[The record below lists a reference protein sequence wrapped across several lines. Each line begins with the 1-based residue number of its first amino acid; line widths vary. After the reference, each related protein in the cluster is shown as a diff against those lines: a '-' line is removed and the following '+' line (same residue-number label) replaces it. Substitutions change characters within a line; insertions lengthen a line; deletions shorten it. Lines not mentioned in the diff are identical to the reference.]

1 MNKKKTGEMGFS
13 HESVDANQLQLQNI
27 INAIPGGVAIYRVT
41 DIFETVYFSD
51 GVPALTGYT
60 IEEYRERIKGDAAEM
75 THPEDTARVVKAL
88 NTALEE
94 GTVADFDFRKTHRD
108 GSIVWVHLQGCR
120 IGEKDGAP
128 LLQCVFHNITRQKA
142 IEQKLREKEA
152 IYDIAMDNTDVNIWQ
167 YDLYSDCLIQFP
179 QSIKAYA
186 GFPRRIENF
195 IQTVLDSGY
204 VKPESRQDF
213 RRLYERVRQGEDN
226 VSEDIWF
233 ATEDGKGWWCERIR
247 HSIIRDD
254 TGRPLYAIG
263 IGRNITQEMKALVE
277 KQQMELAISSTS
289 ISMWTYDI
297 KTGVYQSNNQGAEN
311 MGFFTSLPGGYTR
324 MIELGYIMPESELDF
339 IKLHQALEQ
348 GKPSATAIIRYNTLK
363 TPVEWQRIT
372 YSTIFS
378 NTGEP
383 VIGVAVGEDITEFMN
398 AKKRFSDEIH
408 FQEQGITGNVLVK
421 VRSNLTKDRIERY
434 MARDMVGISHDGMTY
449 TVGVEALAATG
460 YTPKEQ
466 DHIRY
471 MLNAKRVM
479 TAFEKGDT
487 SYSLDYQRKSHD
499 GRVIWVNTMV
509 RTFQDPESV
518 DIKSFMYTY
527 DIDQERT
534 TQLLIN
540 RLIDIDF
547 EFLGIIDTAQETLY
561 CMRHNMVGHRYGA
574 GIMVDYEEATGHT
587 IDGYIVSDQRE
598 MIRDAFA
605 LSTIKQRLEKDDAYS
620 CTFSVEIEG
629 EEYRKRWK
637 YTYLDESRTRIVM
650 IRSDVTEL
658 FFQQERQQGI
668 LREAL
673 KQAEQASV
681 AKTEFLSRMS
691 HEIRTPMN
699 AIIGMSALAAQNVE
713 DRKQVTDYLAKVGIS
728 ARFLLSL
735 INDILDMSRIESG
748 KITIKEDEIPF
759 EEFIA
764 DINAIGY
771 ELASGKEVDYD
782 CMITSFVEQSYLG
795 DAMKLQ
801 QIIINLISNAVK
813 FTPAGGKVQF
823 IVHQS
828 GVNDGKAHLRFT
840 VNDTGIGISESF
852 MPRIFEPFEQQ
863 HSGSTSPYGGTGL
876 GLAICKNLAEL
887 MGGTIAVNSIE
898 GVGTEFTVDITLGI
912 NADKKHLYQLK
923 SQINWSSLS
932 ILIVDDEVGICLQ
945 TQRIF
950 QEMGA
955 VAEWVES
962 GQKALDKVEKRQ
974 LRQQSYDVIL
984 IDWKM
989 PEMDGIETTRRI
1001 RRLVGPDVTIIIMTA
1016 YDWASIETEAKM
1028 AGVNLLMTKP
1038 LFKASLCS
1046 TFERIYNKRGRE
1058 MEAIKPRCYD
1068 FKGKRVLLVEDH
1080 ILNVEVAK
1088 RLLEVKEV
1096 TVEVA
1101 ENGLRAI
1108 EMFTLAPVGYYDM
1121 ILMDIRMPVMDGL
1134 TATKT
1139 IRQLQKE
1146 TARTIPIVAM
1156 SANAFEEDMEKSRC
1170 AGMNDHLAKPIS
1182 PQMLYDTLE
1191 RIWSGTR
1198 K

>member
-1 MNKKKTGEMGFS
+1 M
-13 HESVDANQLQLQNI
+13 
-27 INAIPGGVAIYRVT
+27 
-41 DIFETVYFSD
+41 
-51 GVPALTGYT
+51 
-60 IEEYRERIKGDAAEM
+60 
-75 THPEDTARVVKAL
+75 
-88 NTALEE
+88 
-94 GTVADFDFRKTHRD
+94 
-108 GSIVWVHLQGCR
+108 
-120 IGEKDGAP
+120 
-128 LLQCVFHNITRQKA
+128 
-142 IEQKLREKEA
+142 
-152 IYDIAMDNTDVNIWQ
+152 
-167 YDLYSDCLIQFP
+167 
-179 QSIKAYA
+179 
-186 GFPRRIENF
+186 
-195 IQTVLDSGY
+195 
-204 VKPESRQDF
+204 
-213 RRLYERVRQGEDN
+213 
-226 VSEDIWF
+226 
-233 ATEDGKGWWCERIR
+233 
-247 HSIIRDD
+247 
-254 TGRPLYAIG
+254 
-263 IGRNITQEMKALVE
+263 
-277 KQQMELAISSTS
+277 
-289 ISMWTYDI
+289 
-297 KTGVYQSNNQGAEN
+297 
-311 MGFFTSLPGGYTR
+311 
-324 MIELGYIMPESELDF
+324 
-339 IKLHQALEQ
+339 
-348 GKPSATAIIRYNTLK
+348 
-363 TPVEWQRIT
+363 
-372 YSTIFS
+372 
-378 NTGEP
+378 
-383 VIGVAVGEDITEFMN
+383 GEDITEFMN
-398 AKKRFSDEIH
+398 AKKRFSDELH
-408 FQEQGITGNVLVK
+408 FQEQDITGNVLVK
-421 VRSNLTKDRIERY
+421 VRSNLTQDRVERY
-434 MARDMVGISHDGMTY
+434 MARDTVGISHDGMTY
-449 TVGVEALAATG
+449 TVGVQALAATG

-471 MLNAKRVM
+471 MLNAQRVM
-479 TAFEKGDT
+479 KAFEKGDT

-509 RTFQDPESV
+509 RTFQDPESG

-561 CMRHNMVGHRYGA
+561 CMRHNMVGHRYGT
-574 GIMVDYEEATGHT
+574 GILVDYEEATGNT
-587 IDGYIVSDQRE
+587 IDKYIVSDQRE
-598 MIRDAFA
+598 MIREAFA
-605 LSTIKQRLEKDDAYS
+605 LSTIKQRLEKDVAYS

-637 YTYLDESRTRIVM
+637 YTYLDESRT
-650 IRSDVTEL
+650 
-658 FFQQERQQGI
+658 
-668 LREAL
+668 
-673 KQAEQASV
+673 
-681 AKTEFLSRMS
+681 
-691 HEIRTPMN
+691 PMN

-713 DRKQVTDYLAKVGIS
+713 DRKQVTDYLSKVGIS

-748 KITIKEDEIPF
+748 KITIKEEEIPF

-782 CMITSFVEQSYLG
+782 CIITSFVEQSYLG

-823 IVHQS
+823 MVHQS

-852 MPRIFEPFEQQ
+852 MPRIFDPFEQQ

-876 GLAICKNLAEL
+876 GLAICKNLVEL

-923 SQINWSSLS
+923 SQINWSRLAV
-932 ILIVDDEVGICLQ
+932 LIVDDEVGICLQ

-962 GQKALDKVEKRQ
+962 GQKALDKVEKRR

-1001 RRLVGPDVTIIIMTA
+1001 RQLVGPDVTIIIMTA

-1046 TFERIYNKRGRE
+1046 TFEKIYNQKERE
-1058 MEAIKPRCYD
+1058 IEAIKPRSYD

-1080 ILNVEVAK
+1080 ILNVEVAR
-1088 RLLEVKEV
+1088 RLLEVKGI

-1146 TARTIPIVAM
+1146 TAKTIPIVAM
-1156 SANAFEEDMEKSRC
+1156 SANAFEEDMEKSRY
-1170 AGMNDHLAKPIS
+1170 AGMNYHLAKPIA

-1191 RIWSGTR
+1191 RIWSEA
-1198 K
+1198 KK

>member
-1 MNKKKTGEMGFS
+1 M
-13 HESVDANQLQLQNI
+13 
-27 INAIPGGVAIYRVT
+27 
-41 DIFETVYFSD
+41 
-51 GVPALTGYT
+51 
-60 IEEYRERIKGDAAEM
+60 
-75 THPEDTARVVKAL
+75 
-88 NTALEE
+88 
-94 GTVADFDFRKTHRD
+94 
-108 GSIVWVHLQGCR
+108 
-120 IGEKDGAP
+120 
-128 LLQCVFHNITRQKA
+128 
-142 IEQKLREKEA
+142 
-152 IYDIAMDNTDVNIWQ
+152 
-167 YDLYSDCLIQFP
+167 
-179 QSIKAYA
+179 
-186 GFPRRIENF
+186 
-195 IQTVLDSGY
+195 
-204 VKPESRQDF
+204 
-213 RRLYERVRQGEDN
+213 
-226 VSEDIWF
+226 
-233 ATEDGKGWWCERIR
+233 
-247 HSIIRDD
+247 
-254 TGRPLYAIG
+254 
-263 IGRNITQEMKALVE
+263 
-277 KQQMELAISSTS
+277 
-289 ISMWTYDI
+289 
-297 KTGVYQSNNQGAEN
+297 
-311 MGFFTSLPGGYTR
+311 
-324 MIELGYIMPESELDF
+324 
-339 IKLHQALEQ
+339 
-348 GKPSATAIIRYNTLK
+348 
-363 TPVEWQRIT
+363 
-372 YSTIFS
+372 
-378 NTGEP
+378 
-383 VIGVAVGEDITEFMN
+383 GEDITEFMN
-398 AKKRFSDEIH
+398 AKKRFSDELH
-408 FQEQGITGNVLVK
+408 FQEQDITGNVLVK
-421 VRSNLTKDRIERY
+421 VRSNLTQDRVERY
-434 MARDMVGISHDGMTY
+434 MARDTVGISHDGMTY
-449 TVGVEALAATG
+449 TVGVQALAATG
-460 YTPKEQ
+460 YTQKEQ

-471 MLNAKRVM
+471 MLNAQRVM
-479 TAFEKGDT
+479 KAFEKGDT

-509 RTFQDPESV
+509 RTFQDPESG

-561 CMRHNMVGHRYGA
+561 CMRHNMVGHRYGT
-574 GIMVDYEEATGHT
+574 GILVDYEEATGNT
-587 IDGYIVSDQRE
+587 IDKYIVSDQRE
-598 MIRDAFA
+598 MIREAFA
-605 LSTIKQRLEKDDAYS
+605 LSTIKQRLEKDVAYS

-637 YTYLDESRTRIVM
+637 YTYLDESRT
-650 IRSDVTEL
+650 
-658 FFQQERQQGI
+658 
-668 LREAL
+668 
-673 KQAEQASV
+673 
-681 AKTEFLSRMS
+681 
-691 HEIRTPMN
+691 PMN

-713 DRKQVTDYLAKVGIS
+713 DRKQVTDYLSKVGIS

-748 KITIKEDEIPF
+748 KITIKEEEIPF

-782 CMITSFVEQSYLG
+782 CIITSFVEQSYLG

-823 IVHQS
+823 MVHQS

-852 MPRIFEPFEQQ
+852 MPRIFDPFEQQ

-876 GLAICKNLAEL
+876 GLAICKNLVEL

-923 SQINWSSLS
+923 SQINWSRLAV
-932 ILIVDDEVGICLQ
+932 LIVDDEVGICLQ

-962 GQKALDKVEKRQ
+962 GQKALDKVEKRR

-1001 RRLVGPDVTIIIMTA
+1001 RQLVGPDVTIIIMTA

-1046 TFERIYNKRGRE
+1046 TFEKIYNQKERE
-1058 MEAIKPRCYD
+1058 IEAIKPRSYD

-1080 ILNVEVAK
+1080 ILNVEVAR
-1088 RLLEVKEV
+1088 RLLEVKGI

-1146 TARTIPIVAM
+1146 TAKTIPIVAM
-1156 SANAFEEDMEKSRC
+1156 SANAFEEDMEKSRY
-1170 AGMNDHLAKPIS
+1170 AGMNYHLAKPIA

-1191 RIWSGTR
+1191 RIWSEA
-1198 K
+1198 KK